1 MPGFEW
7 ETNPNAGAARDAITG
22 AQDRVRNTKS
32 AGNRYWR
39 SILQGLAK
47 GDTSAIGNPFLA
59 NQAAEDRE
67 TDASMDPFLPPEL
80 AQSQARLQK
89 NRNAERSGINFENYV
104 RGQAQGAA
112 QGNAGFN
119 MQKAG
124 LDAQLAQALAE
135 TELGSVQGHE
145 TSGWG
150 GMLMSGLIGGAS
162 AAATGGAALGWKPF
176 GK

>member
-1 MPGFEW
+1 MGFFGGYKW
-7 ETNPNAGAARDAITG
+7 ETNPGLDPAREAITG
-22 AQDRVRNTKS
+22 AQDRVQHTKS

-67 TDASMDPFLPPEL
+67 ADANMDPFLPPEL

-112 QGNAGFN
+112 QGNANFN
-119 MQKAG
+119 LSKAQM
-124 LDAQLAQALAE
+124 DAQLAQALAE
-135 TELGSVQGHE
+135 AEIDGREGHQ
-145 TSGWG
+145 TQGWG
-150 GMLMSGLIGGAS
+150 GMLMQGLIGGAS
-162 AAATGGAALGWKPF
+162 AAGGLGWKPF
-176 GK
+176 GP